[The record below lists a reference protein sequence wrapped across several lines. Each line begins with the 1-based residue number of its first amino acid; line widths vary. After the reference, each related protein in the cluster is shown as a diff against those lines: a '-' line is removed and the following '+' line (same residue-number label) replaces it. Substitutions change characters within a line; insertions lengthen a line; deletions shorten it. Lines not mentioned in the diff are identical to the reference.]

1 MDRFG
6 IWLSARRIKASV
18 NGVAGKRIADFG
30 CGYHAEIGRSFL
42 DSADRLVLVDIALA
56 ADLKARPNVTA
67 IEGRLPSALREIA
80 GGSLDIIICNSVLE
94 HLWMPLDTLGEI
106 HRLLAPAGQCL
117 LNVPSW
123 RGKWFLEFSAYRLG
137 LNPPEEMDD
146 HKTYYDPKDLWPL
159 LVKANFKPANIRCF
173 KHKFGLNT
181 FAICKKDSLGKRG
194 DA

>member
-1 MDRFG
+1 MSN
-6 IWLSARRIKASV
+6 SALEH
-18 NGVAGKRIADFG
+18 VAD
-30 CGYHAEIGRSFL
+30 L
-42 DSADRLVLVDIALA
+42 QPVLV
-56 ADLKARPNVTA
+56 
-67 IEGRLPSALREIA
+67 
-80 GGSLDIIICNSVLE
+80 
-94 HLWMPLDTLGEI
+94 EI

-137 LNPPEEMDD
+137 LSPPEEMDD

-181 FAICKKDSLGKRG
+181 FAICKKDSLGERG